1 MSVLNNTVLNLEESK
16 DYRSPLQILDI
27 KCGGEHT
34 VVLSSKGRVYTF
46 GHGWTGQLGLGNN
59 RNYDRPIIVKS
70 LMNKKIVQ
78 IAAGWSHTLVLTD
91 TGNLYT
97 AGCGKYGEL

>member
-1 MSVLNNTVLNLEESK
+1 VTNLNSTILCLDESSIYK
-16 DYRSPLQILDI
+16 SPLQIADI

-34 VVLSSKGRVYTF
+34 VILSNMGRVYTF
-46 GHGWTGQLGLGNN
+46 GHGWTGQLGLGNS

-70 LMNKKIVQ
+70 LLNKKIVQ
-78 IAAGWSHTLVLTD
+78 IAAGWSHTLVLTYS
-91 TGNLYT
+91 GNLYA